1 MIIQLATYSEQLL
14 SEFARKEWDKA
25 KAYLMKQFPSLS
37 EMECEDIFQESFV
50 ILFQNNRNGKLK
62 DLSCSLSTYFL
73 SICRNKAFEWQRAK
87 THNLNVGADSEFDFL
102 DAIKDEKVD
111 SLIALD
117 PDISL
122 VESKEAIAR
131 QIVRD
136 LPEPCN
142 KLLWGFFRDN
152 YSLKALADILNKTV
166 GYVKVT
172 KHRCQEKFRKRWN
185 NLAKNL
191 F

>member
-1 MIIQLATYSEQLL
+1 MIIHLSTYSKQILG
-14 SEFARKEWDKA
+14 EFAQKEWDKA
-25 KAYLMKQFPSLS
+25 TAYLMKQFPSLS

-50 ILFQNNRNGKLK
+50 VLYQNNRNGKLE
-62 DLSCSLSTYFL
+62 DLTCSLSTYFL
-73 SICRNKAFEWQRAK
+73 SICRNKAFELQRAK
-87 THNLNVGADSEFDFL
+87 SHNLNVVSDSELDFL
-102 DAIKDEKVD
+102 DAIKDDKVD

-152 YSLKALADILNKTV
+152 YSLKTLADILDKTV

-185 NLAKNL
+185 DLAKNL